1 MARGADRVLID
12 TAGRLHNKVNL
23 MEELKKIRR
32 VIDKRLPGAP
42 HDVLLVLDANT
53 GQNGLSQA
61 RIFTEAVEVTQIALT
76 KLDGTAKGGI
86 VLAIQRELG
95 VPVRWAGL
103 GEGMD
108 DLVPFDPAAFVDG
121 LFDTGEAA

>member
-1 MARGADRVLID
+1 
-12 TAGRLHNKVNL
+12 

-103 GEGMD
+103 GEGID
-108 DLVPFDPAAFVDG
+108 DLVPFDPDAFVDG
-121 LFDTGEAA
+121 LFGTGEAA